1 MVGDCD
7 PTLGKVKKKRDPV
20 VLLVSGMSAKYTLFW
35 IPATVK
41 ADVLILYPL
50 ILLIWKEFPNPIWY
64 SANVS
69 VTTLR
74 SLLMDT
80 VVIFDVT
87 DSWLSSTVF
96 KNLLYLNLAPYLFNS
111 LDSEY
116 FVTLFWTSDDTN
128 VADGAR
134 LVL

>member
-1 MVGDCD
+1 M
-7 PTLGKVKKKRDPV
+7 
-20 VLLVSGMSAKYTLFW
+20 A
-35 IPATVK
+35 
-41 ADVLILYPL
+41 
-50 ILLIWKEFPNPIWY
+50 
-64 SANVS
+64 
-69 VTTLR
+69 
-74 SLLMDT
+74 T

-128 VADGAR
+128 VDDGAK